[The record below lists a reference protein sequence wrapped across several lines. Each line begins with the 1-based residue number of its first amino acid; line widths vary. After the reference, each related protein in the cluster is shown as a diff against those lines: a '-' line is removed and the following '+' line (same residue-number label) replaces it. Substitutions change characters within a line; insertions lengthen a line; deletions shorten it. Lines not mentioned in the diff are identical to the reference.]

1 MKALLLISAAMVAGT
16 SAALAQ
22 SNEPAHFGLRWNQPT
37 RGVVAVV
44 PNDFLTPYTP
54 TFIQDRS
61 SPVYHPRSAS
71 NGLRP
76 DDWRDSMNGN

>member
-1 MKALLLISAAMVAGT
+1 MKALLFISTALLAGT
-16 SAALAQ
+16 GAARAQ
-22 SNEPAHFGLRWNQPT
+22 SNEPTHFGIRWSQPA
-37 RGVVAVV
+37 RGVVVVV

-61 SPVYHPRSAS
+61 SPVYHPRSAG